1 MDEPV
6 LDKSAQGG
14 LSKKAT
20 KTSILVLDRTTG
32 ALEVL
37 LLLYRR
43 DSCSK
48 TAIRR
53 ALPFGQ
59 EAIRHTMDTL
69 QALELISLEASGKFP
84 FRGTYRL
91 TGLGLKMVESPLLAW
106 PTLLASGRGVPT
118 SFERAHTR

>member
-53 ALPFGQ
+53 ALPLGKKLSG
-59 EAIRHTMDTL
+59 TL
-69 QALELISLEASGKFP
+69 WTRSKRSNLSRWKPRASFP
-84 FRGTYRL
+84 S
-91 TGLGLKMVESPLLAW
+91 VAHIDLLV
-106 PTLLASGRGVPT
+106 LA
-118 SFERAHTR
+118 